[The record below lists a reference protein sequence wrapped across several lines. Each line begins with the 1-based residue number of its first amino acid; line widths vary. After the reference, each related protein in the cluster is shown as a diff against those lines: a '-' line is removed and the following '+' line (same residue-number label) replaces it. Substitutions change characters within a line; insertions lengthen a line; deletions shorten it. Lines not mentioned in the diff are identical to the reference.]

1 MHPGQLSHAFNIV
14 RIDEE
19 EYFLDITWLAE
30 SLRSGEIKSLVNSPY
45 FLPSNED
52 FEHDIYKSILDN
64 YCCTTMDREKVRSS
78 LKRVTSW
85 KEKYVI
91 HPQALKDLFRKHFIK
106 NK

>member
-1 MHPGQLSHAFNIV
+1 
-14 RIDEE
+14 
-19 EYFLDITWLAE
+19 
-30 SLRSGEIKSLVNSPY
+30 
-45 FLPSNED
+45 
-52 FEHDIYKSILDN
+52 
-64 YCCTTMDREKVRSS
+64 MDREKVRSS